1 MTILKRHCKLHTF
14 RINKDTLNKNRLIDV
29 CAELPMTSISYI
41 FTANKQIKLTFE
53 IIVASNRLES

>member
-1 MTILKRHCKLHTF
+1 MAILKRHCKLHTF

-41 FTANKQIKLTFE
+41 FTANI
-53 IIVASNRLES
+53 